1 VKLTVVDDKTNVPA
15 QNAAKMGPATFA
27 VLAIVLV
34 ILLGLGTWQVQRL
47 GEKEALL
54 ADIASRQAMPPVP
67 LSDILALQAGGTDVE
82 YRRVTVDGVFDHTK
96 ERHFL
101 ATQDGQPGYHVY
113 TPLILA
119 DGQVLFVNRGFVP
132 LQMEKPE
139 TRAAGNPQ
147 GQVHMVGLARKK
159 LGSKPSSMVPD
170 NDIARNM
177 FFWKDLDAM
186 AQSTGFP
193 DSGVLQIFV
202 DADATPNPGGYPQ
215 GGVTIIDLP
224 NNHLQY
230 AVTWYGLA
238 AALVIIAGIL
248 WWRGRQKSA

>member
-1 VKLTVVDDKTNVPA
+1 MKWTVVDSNTNLPVPKP
-15 QNAAKMGPATFA
+15 AKMGLATFV

-34 ILLGLGTWQVQRL
+34 ILLVLGTWQVQRL
-47 GEKEALL
+47 AWKEALL
-54 ADIASRQAMPPVP
+54 ADITSRLAMPAAP
-67 LSDILALQAGGTDVE
+67 LADILALQAAGTDIE
-82 YRRVTVDGVFDHTK
+82 YRPVFVDGVFDHTR

-101 ATQDGQPGYHVY
+101 ATQDGQPGFHVY

-132 LQMEKPE
+132 LQMERPE
-139 TRAAGNPQ
+139 TRSAGNPA
-147 GQVHMVGLARKK
+147 GPVHIVGLARQK
-159 LGSKPSSMVPD
+159 LEAKPSAMVPD
-170 NDIARNM
+170 NDPSGNM

-186 AQSTGFP
+186 AQSAHYP
-193 DSGVLQIFV
+193 VSRVLQIFV
-202 DADATPNPGGYPQ
+202 DADKTPNPGFYPQ

-238 AALVIIAGIL
+238 VALVVIAFIL